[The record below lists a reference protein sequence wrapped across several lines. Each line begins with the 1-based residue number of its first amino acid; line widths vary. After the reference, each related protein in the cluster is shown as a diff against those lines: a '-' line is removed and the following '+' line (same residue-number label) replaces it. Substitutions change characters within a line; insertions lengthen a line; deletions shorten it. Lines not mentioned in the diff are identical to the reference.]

1 MDVNNLLF
9 PLLMVAMLG
18 WMIYSQRK
26 QQKSRQEALNQLKKG
41 DEVVT
46 IGGLFGVI
54 DELDDQ
60 RVTLDIDGVYL
71 TFERRAIRG
80 RVQQAGPVEGN
91 E

>member
-60 RVTLDIDGVYL
+60 RVTLDVDGIYL